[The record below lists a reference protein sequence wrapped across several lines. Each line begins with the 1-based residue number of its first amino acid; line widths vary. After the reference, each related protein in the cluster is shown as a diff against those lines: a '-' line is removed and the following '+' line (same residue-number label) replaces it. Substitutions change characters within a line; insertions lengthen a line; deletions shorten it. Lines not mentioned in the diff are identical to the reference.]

1 MDGTGPGTARIAARS
16 TGFDRDPGFRIRTG
30 ADGEDG
36 QLLVEG
42 VAMAGWTGRLLT
54 RPRQVFEPMTAVAA
68 GKLEQRHSSL
78 NPELG
83 NLVIG

>member
-1 MDGTGPGTARIAARS
+1 VDGTGPGAARIAARS
-16 TGFDRDPGFRIRTG
+16 TWLDRDPGFRIRAG

-54 RPRQVFEPMTAVAA
+54 GPRQVFEPMTAIATR
-68 GKLEQRHSSL
+68 KLEQGHTAYY
-78 NPELG
+78 EA
-83 NLVIG
+83 IGV